1 MNMLIF
7 IFSKIKDIFGIMKIK
22 INSLMLIGSNIVINH
37 IFPYN
42 LNGVEWGQKII
53 FKNHRIHG
61 HLMV

>member
-42 LNGVEWGQKII
+42 LNGVEWGQK
-53 FKNHRIHG
+53 NHI
-61 HLMV
+61 